1 MGRLETVQS
10 FARNRRNL
18 KKDKRGLRLVQFIK
32 PFIFIIIIEKG
43 FQLQLI
49 LAGLL
54 EVPESSRRHGGGG
67 NSGEK

>member
-1 MGRLETVQS
+1 MGRLETVRS
-10 FARNRRNL
+10 FVRNGRNL
-18 KKDKRGLRLVQFIK
+18 KKGKRSLRLVQFIK
-32 PFIFIIIIEKG
+32 PFVFVIIIEKG

-54 EVPESSRRHGGGG
+54 EDPESSRRHGGGG